1 MKVPPMISK
10 CVRPVC
16 LVAVMHAAAMA
27 QAAWT
32 QVASGGPPARW
43 LHSMTYDSQR
53 QRVVLFGGSA
63 NFGSGVVSLSD
74 TWEWDGIAW
83 SQAATTGPAG
93 PYSVIAYDSQRGR
106 TVAVTTGGAAS
117 TYETWEWDGATWA
130 LRYSGSTPAAPF
142 GFSAMTYDSQR
153 GRTVLIT
160 GGSTWEWDGTAWTS
174 MSATGPL
181 VFFPSICFDS
191 VRGMSVL
198 QFGASTW
205 ERAAG
210 DWQLVSQSGP
220 PRLYA
225 SMVFDANAGQ
235 AVLFGGQSG
244 GVSLGD
250 AWTWNGSAWSHS
262 AAIGP
267 AGRHQHAMAFDSAR
281 SRTVLFG
288 GVDVSHFAQGLGDT
302 WELLGTLAIVAAYGT
317 ACGAPPVTI
326 GPHPNS
332 RPILGHTQINDIAN
346 ATVGFAAVAWGLTS
360 QSLPLDFVGINGC
373 TLLNGAEMEVGS
385 FCASTSFNSAQHSL
399 PIPLDLTLL
408 GVHVYLQ
415 AWTLAPGF
423 NPVGVKMSN
432 GVELVIG
439 DV

>member
-1 MKVPPMISK
+1 MISK

-250 AWTWNGSAWSHS
+250 AWTWNGSA
-262 AAIGP
+262 
-267 AGRHQHAMAFDSAR
+267 
-281 SRTVLFG
+281 
-288 GVDVSHFAQGLGDT
+288 
-302 WELLGTLAIVAAYGT
+302 
-317 ACGAPPVTI
+317 
-326 GPHPNS
+326 
-332 RPILGHTQINDIAN
+332 
-346 ATVGFAAVAWGLTS
+346 
-360 QSLPLDFVGINGC
+360 
-373 TLLNGAEMEVGS
+373 
-385 FCASTSFNSAQHSL
+385 
-399 PIPLDLTLL
+399 
-408 GVHVYLQ
+408 
-415 AWTLAPGF
+415 
-423 NPVGVKMSN
+423 
-432 GVELVIG
+432 
-439 DV
+439 